1 MELEE
6 FNKRIVPLRKPLL
19 DMARTWTE
27 AHDYAEDAVQEVML
41 RMWSIRDRLDR
52 HPNIRALAFTTLK
65 NIERDYWRHRQL
77 ETAMPSGK
85 CPGETDVSHERDNS
99 DDMELIRMII
109 ESLPPLQSRI
119 FRMKEIEGYT
129 KEEIIKITGCTDESL
144 RQNLSRARKKIR
156 EEFIK
161 IQSR

>member
-1 MELEE
+1 
-6 FNKRIVPLRKPLL
+6 
-19 DMARTWTE
+19 
-27 AHDYAEDAVQEVML
+27 ML
-41 RMWSIRDRLDR
+41 FRS
-52 HPNIRALAFTTLK
+52 
-65 NIERDYWRHRQL
+65 L

-99 DDMELIRMII
+99 EDMELIRMII

>member
-6 FNKRIVPLRKPLL
+6 FNHKIVPLRKSLL

-41 RMWSIRDRLDR
+41 RLWSMRDRLDA

-65 NIERDYWRHRQL
+65 NIERDHWRHLQI
-77 ETAMPSGK
+77 ENISTSGK
-85 CPGETDVSHERDNS
+85 YQETTVATNPEDG
-99 DDMELIRMII
+99 DDMQLIRMII
-109 ESLPPLQSRI
+109 EKLPPLQSKI

-156 EEFIK
+156 AEFIRL
-161 IQSR
+161 QSR

>member
-1 MELEE
+1 MKIEE
-6 FNKRIVPLRKPLL
+6 FNKKIVPLRTPLL
-19 DMARTWTE
+19 DMARTWTD

-41 RMWSIRDRLDR
+41 RLWSMRDKLDG
-52 HPNIRALAFTTLK
+52 HPNVRALAFTILK

-77 ETAMPSGK
+77 EKPMQQEK
-85 CPGETDVSHERDNS
+85 GEPQAVHDEGRK
-99 DDMELIRMII
+99 DDMEIIRMIVDN
-109 ESLPPLQSRI
+109 LPPLQSKI
-119 FRMKEIEGYT
+119 FKMKEIEGYT

-161 IQSR
+161 IQSK